1 MHLHQS
7 TQQATS
13 HQHIPPFLKRQH
25 PSMPSDIDTP
35 IAIEDP
41 RVVNR
46 LVNNLM
52 YLFNIQE
59 GDYLTFVLEQG
70 QCANNRDAIK
80 CWVLATLAETSVSQD
95 DVLEHLVTQLKE
107 QIMMEV
113 YQ

>member
-25 PSMPSDIDTP
+25 PSMSSTIEVP

-52 YLFNIQE
+52 YLFNIQD
-59 GDYLTFVLEQG
+59 GDYLTFVLGQG
-70 QCANNRDAIK
+70 QSTNNRDAIK
-80 CWVLATLAETSVSQD
+80 YWVLATLEEKPVSQD